1 MEEIAEVYARSL
13 FEVATEQGDTDELRE
28 QLGQFADA
36 LNENRDLAIFFFSP
50 YLSTQEKKDGL
61 ERAIDGA
68 APTLINFLE
77 LLVEK
82 HRMPVIFRIRRVYDT
97 LWEQQNQILPV
108 QISTAIELDKDVVK
122 KLGDRIGESTG
133 QKIELTATVNPEI
146 IGGIV
151 LRVGNSILDA
161 SIRNRLQT
169 LRKHVARGSAV

>member
-1 MEEIAEVYARSL
+1 
-13 FEVATEQGDTDELRE
+13 
-28 QLGQFADA
+28 
-36 LNENRDLAIFFFSP
+36 
-50 YLSTQEKKDGL
+50 
-61 ERAIDGA
+61 
-68 APTLINFLE
+68 
-77 LLVEK
+77 
-82 HRMPVIFRIRRVYDT
+82 VIFRIRRVYDT